1 MKIRPLESRD
11 IKQVV
16 AVWTSSFSRNFDN
29 PVYTNYLNDPNS
41 ITLVMSDDKTILGV
55 ASLHIIKKLTRTLGL
70 IEDVAVSN
78 KYRGLGIGKKLVEK
92 LNRFMDNREKQN
104 DFIESKITDITHTL
118 NNSQSVET
126 RKHKKSINEI
136 FNFINSI

>member
-78 KYRGLGIGKKLVEK
+78 KYRGLGIGKK
-92 LNRFMDNREKQN
+92 
-104 DFIESKITDITHTL
+104 IS
-118 NNSQSVET
+118 
-126 RKHKKSINEI
+126 
-136 FNFINSI
+136 

>member
-1 MKIRPLESRD
+1 MKIRPLESGD

-92 LNRFMDNREKQN
+92 LIETGKKKKCDKIVLSSSEK
-104 DFIESKITDITHTL
+104 
-118 NNSQSVET
+118 NSEFYEKMGFQ
-126 RKHKKSINEI
+126 KKEFSMVIRN
-136 FNFINSI
+136 